1 MRSAV
6 CGKANGRRC
15 PLFESCGYLAQ
26 SHRTHDADVLIVA
39 HEFLFERLPTAV
51 LHDVA
56 YVIIEDD
63 FIPTGDA
70 MPSFPST
77 CSARTPSAVRPCSI
91 ATAKRRRR
99 RQPTCSATRCP
110 IAAMTD
116 GEPEDYVADD
126 ALERHHVPQADARYL
141 RYCTEMHPGMSL
153 AERREAQHHAECH
166 GPCSGSSGPP
176 SSRTCRKPIC
186 RPARIGARRA
196 DATKD
201 AAIAGDTETRIN
213 IDGGRTDQIRWPH

>member
-56 YVIIEDD
+56 YVIIEVD

-77 CSARTPSAVRPCSI
+77 CSACTPSAVRPCSI

-141 RYCTEMHPGMSL
+141 RYLHRCIP
-153 AERREAQHHAECH
+153 A
-166 GPCSGSSGPP
+166 
-176 SSRTCRKPIC
+176 CRSPN
-186 RPARIGARRA
+186 GARRSTTLN
-196 DATKD
+196 ATARAVVLPD
-201 AAIAGDTETRIN
+201 RHRRELAASRYAAQRVSALDERMQ
-213 IDGGRTDQIRWPH
+213 RKARLSRAIRKQG